1 MQYFGSRYRKKFP
14 ISAYLSIWWYIC
26 TSIMHTFFKLKE
38 AQCFVVT
45 TVKTDVIGLRKTLFL
60 GMILH
65 LKYGIFIMN
74 AISLISS
81 A

>member
-1 MQYFGSRYRKKFP
+1 
-14 ISAYLSIWWYIC
+14 
-26 TSIMHTFFKLKE
+26 MHTFFKFKE

-45 TVKTDVIGLRKTLFL
+45 TVQTDVIGLRKALFL